1 MKYITSIIIIFLI
14 GIELLKAQYTVS
26 SPNQRSHFSINT
38 SKDGQIIGEV
48 FWGNLKVLSTQII
61 NFEFHKTI
69 PDLEK
74 NLAITGVKT
83 STISEVW
90 TPVLKRYA
98 EVQNNYNEIVL
109 DIQEEI
115 FPKRKLQVTARAYD
129 DGIAYR
135 LNFLGPDCGIDY
147 KISEENTRFSFDKD
161 YRCWAADHRKFISS
175 QESSFKKLNISEL
188 SSEMLIGLPLT
199 MQISDNCYASITE
212 AGLTDYS
219 GIYLKKSDMNKLTLK
234 SVLAPRIDNQQDV
247 KVIRKVPFETPW
259 RVVILGDAP
268 GKLIE
273 SELVCNL
280 NPSCAIQDPSWI
292 KPGISAWDN
301 WFSRDVK
308 MEQDTIKEFIDLAS
322 EMGWPYMLVD
332 WQWYGA
338 YNRPEADITKAASNL
353 NMPELLGYA
362 KGENVRLLLWLYW
375 TDVNRSNWDSVCALY
390 HQWGIAG
397 VKIDFMDRDDQEMV
411 EWYEKIVKTAAKH
424 ELLVNFHGAFKP
436 TGLRR
441 TYPNLITREGIMGNE
456 WNKWSMMIT
465 PEHICTIP
473 FTRMLA
479 GPMDFTPGCFENRTP
494 EKFKIG
500 IPTNT
505 MVTRSNTLAQFVVFD
520 SPLTVACDHPN
531 NYRGQ
536 IGIEF
541 LKKVKTV
548 WDDTKVLNGSI
559 GNYITMAR
567 RNKQTWFIGALNNS
581 ENRTISINLDFLGNG
596 TYKMISFEDGL
607 SPDQAIRK
615 ESIVAKSSVL
625 SISLASGGGF
635 ATYLEPIK

>member
-1 MKYITSIIIIFLI
+1 
-14 GIELLKAQYTVS
+14 
-26 SPNQRSHFSINT
+26 
-38 SKDGQIIGEV
+38 
-48 FWGNLKVLSTQII
+48 
-61 NFEFHKTI
+61 
-69 PDLEK
+69 
-74 NLAITGVKT
+74 
-83 STISEVW
+83 
-90 TPVLKRYA
+90 
-98 EVQNNYNEIVL
+98 
-109 DIQEEI
+109 
-115 FPKRKLQVTARAYD
+115 
-129 DGIAYR
+129 
-135 LNFLGPDCGIDY
+135 
-147 KISEENTRFSFDKD
+147 
-161 YRCWAADHRKFISS
+161 
-175 QESSFKKLNISEL
+175 
-188 SSEMLIGLPLT
+188 MLIGLPLT
-199 MQISDNCYASITE
+199 MQISDDCYASITE

-219 GIYLKKSDMNKLTLK
+219 GIYLKRNDLDKLTLK
-234 SVLAPRIDNQQDV
+234 SVLAPGIKQQDA

-332 WQWYGA
+332 WQWYGS

-353 NMPELLGYA
+353 NMQELLGYA
-362 KGENVRLLLWLYW
+362 KGKNVNLLLWLYW
-375 TDVNRSNWDSVCALY
+375 TDVNRSNWDSICALY

-456 WNKWSMMIT
+456 WNKWSLMIT